1 MPEYWELVGQVA
13 ATHVD
18 EIRGDL
24 DQARHRLRQARQ
36 EVADLES
43 RIGSLEA
50 LLALTAADHAPAVT
64 ATMTLHEAMSEVIR
78 SSGEQIMRAADL
90 ATEIDRRG
98 LYKMRDG
105 RPVEAQQIHA
115 RVGNYPHLFSK
126 VGTFI
131 TLAEDTSLPG

>member
-1 MPEYWELVGQVA
+1 MSEYWELVGQVA
-13 ATHVD
+13 AKHVN

-24 DQARHRLRQARQ
+24 DQARYRLRHARQ
-36 EVADLES
+36 EVTDLES

-50 LLALTAADHAPAVT
+50 LLALTAADHASPVT
-64 ATMTLHEAMSEVIR
+64 ATMTLHQAMSEVLR
-78 SSGEQIMRAADL
+78 SSHEQMMRAADL

-131 TLAEDTSLPG
+131 TLADEASV